1 MVVGSVVDSCNSKQ
15 WAWAIRCGIAGAD
28 EENDEWFNR
37 NKEEVILPRIKR
49 SFREWEQSFKTM
61 KEQSSSERAWS
72 EWLDALEI
80 FWWLGHRK
88 EAWEIAGEVRD
99 FSFDGD
105 RNRLLSVQR
114 WNPESE
120 KLVYDS
126 SGYFKERSK
135 VYFGDFPNP
144 DFGNHVNPG
153 ECDPSDPYE
162 YKCQVPSANLSTSH
176 MKSLRHS
183 EGVNSRAFHWT
194 YLLQWLN
201 ITSMEHP

>member
-1 MVVGSVVDSCNSKQ
+1 MV
-15 WAWAIRCGIAGAD
+15 
-28 EENDEWFNR
+28 NR
-37 NKEEVILPRIKR
+37 NEEEVILPRIKR

-61 KEQSSSERAWS
+61 REQSSSERAWS

-120 KLVYDS
+120 KLVYIVLGTLKKYLTS
-126 SGYFKERSK
+126 ISATFRIQTLAIMSIQGSAIRRTHMSI
-135 VYFGDFPNP
+135 
-144 DFGNHVNPG
+144 
-153 ECDPSDPYE
+153 SA
-162 YKCQVPSANLSTSH
+162 KCQLEHVSH
-176 MKSLRHS
+176 EES
-183 EGVNSRAFHWT
+183 EA
-194 YLLQWLN
+194 
-201 ITSMEHP
+201 